1 MAQEPQ
7 LSLPLVGRNDP
18 CPCGSGKKYKKCCLP
33 KHQAEQQ
40 AEQAAAQASAAQAE
54 AEAKVLRDDWMPGR
68 DYVAAG
74 RYPLT
79 RFDQFF
85 LEILNVIGGAVH
97 ECTGWDQPHIGT
109 LLASVMA
116 EGRRF
121 YSGCWTCKHHC
132 LKKPMSKVSLQ
143 SLVNKGLQ
151 LEDFPDVLQRPLA
164 LNFFYFEFVNSL
176 LARLGRELSDA
187 LSEEQADDVVASAY
201 DVVIGFLTNNCW
213 MGCDNQCIREPGKN
227 GYCGICTFTT
237 GGLPCPQKGEISYVQ
252 IATFPDEML
261 H

>member
-7 LSLPLVGRNDP
+7 LSFSLVGRNDP

-40 AEQAAAQASAAQAE
+40 AAQAAAEASAAQAE
-54 AEAKVLRDDWMPGR
+54 AEERVLRDDWMPGR
-68 DYVAAG
+68 DYVAAA

-79 RFDQFF
+79 MFDQFF
-85 LEILNVIGGAVH
+85 LEVLNVIGGAVH
-97 ECTGWDQPHIGT
+97 ECTGWDQPRICT

-132 LKKPMSKVSLQ
+132 LKNPMRKVSLQ
-143 SLVNKGLQ
+143 SLVGKGLQ
-151 LEDFPDVLQRPLA
+151 LEDFPEVMQRPLA
-164 LNFFYFEFVNSL
+164 LNFFYFEFVNL
-176 LARLGRELSDA
+176 LLVRLQRDLAGILP
-187 LSEEQADDVVASAY
+187 EEQAEDVVTSAHN
-201 DVVIGFLTNNCW
+201 DVYGYLSGNCW
-213 MGCDNQCIREPGKN
+213 TRCDNQCMREPGKN
-227 GYCGICTFTT
+227 GYCGICTFTK